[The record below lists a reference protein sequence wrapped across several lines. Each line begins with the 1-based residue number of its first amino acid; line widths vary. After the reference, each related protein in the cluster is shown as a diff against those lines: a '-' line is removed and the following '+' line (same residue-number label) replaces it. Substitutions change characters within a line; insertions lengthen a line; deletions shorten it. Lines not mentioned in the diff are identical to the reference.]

1 MLGKIRSLFG
11 QRHTV
16 EFDVEPDPVLEPEEV
31 LEEEPGVEPG
41 LQVTSL
47 AGLDRPDEQAMEL
60 LDTIQG
66 DLARQRDAQERIAE
80 GITGVETQL
89 QPVCQQLNRQME
101 SIASSERH
109 VAELVESFTQ
119 AAGTRESALQT
130 TVESLNNAGERQVQ
144 VLNVLQQQL
153 DGSQQSIDGLR
164 QQFEQVGSGL
174 EALLETQRA
183 TVSRTDDLV
192 EVVRTQIDRNELAQ
206 QRVFRVSIALL
217 GLGTIAVL
225 AAVVLVVVYGR

>member
-89 QPVCQQLNRQME
+89 QPVCQQLHRQME